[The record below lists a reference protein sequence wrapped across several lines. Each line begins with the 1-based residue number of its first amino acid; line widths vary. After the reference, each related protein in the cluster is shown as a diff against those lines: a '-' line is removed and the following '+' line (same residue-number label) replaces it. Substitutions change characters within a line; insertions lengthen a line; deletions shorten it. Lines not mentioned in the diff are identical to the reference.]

1 MGIGAIVLI
10 IEVLEHGLTSS
21 KTSLPSI
28 LFPFR
33 IFLSI
38 LACLF
43 SYMNFRI
50 SLSSS
55 QENNSLDIFIGI
67 VVNIFRLT

>member
-1 MGIGAIVLI
+1 MGIGAVVLI

-43 SYMNFRI
+43 SHMNFRI